1 MKNLPNDRKTYV
13 QQGQIFFLRPQESV
27 RKNMNNEIVETDKK
41 IRLQQDQLY
50 TLQHQFQLYR
60 QQEQAEKR

>member
-1 MKNLPNDRKTYV
+1 
-13 QQGQIFFLRPQESV
+13 
-27 RKNMNNEIVETDKK
+27 MNNEIVETDKK

>member
-1 MKNLPNDRKTYV
+1 MKNLPKDRKTYV

-27 RKNMNNEIVETDKK
+27 RKDMNNEIVETDKK